1 MFSLTL
7 MWACLIYLAG
17 IGIVLY
23 IRPSSMFRPGG
34 TWREFGLR
42 DSESCTLFPF
52 WMFSIVWAIF
62 SYVFASLITS
72 ISIPRND
79 GIEIYSEPL
88 PLPTP
93 SVPNVSVK
101 QPGYYILNPE
111 SVSANTGANYVYYGP
126 EPPPP
131 EELNSYIR
139 YRR

>member
-7 MWACLIYLAG
+7 MWACLIYLVG
-17 IGIVLY
+17 VGIVLY

-34 TWREFGLR
+34 TWREFGLG

-62 SYVFASLITS
+62 SYVFASFITS
-72 ISIPRND
+72 MSIPRND
-79 GIEIYSEPL
+79 GIELYSEPL
-88 PLPTP
+88 VPPT
-93 SVPNVSVK
+93 SLSPNVK

>member
-1 MFSLTL
+1 
-7 MWACLIYLAG
+7 MWACLIYLVG
-17 IGIVLY
+17 VGIVLY

-34 TWREFGLR
+34 TWREFGLG

-62 SYVFASLITS
+62 SYVFASFITS

-79 GIEIYSEPL
+79 GIEIYSESLL
-88 PLPTP
+88 PPTSP
-93 SVPNVSVK
+93 SPTVK

>member
-7 MWACLIYLAG
+7 MWACLIYLVG
-17 IGIVLY
+17 VGIVLY

-34 TWREFGLR
+34 TWREFGLG

-62 SYVFASLITS
+62 SYVFASFITS

-79 GIEIYSEPL
+79 GIEIYSESL
-88 PLPTP
+88 LHPTSP
-93 SVPNVSVK
+93 SPTVK